1 MKIGVFYRVVL
12 LVHLPK
18 ENPFRIVGGCKICD
32 NTGALAITT
41 RIADTKG
48 RCETMCPNRDL
59 IGTNQ
64 CTFRECPAGFFADTS
79 DKCYPCDSAL
89 DVESDT
95 DRCTCLNRTLKD
107 GKCIL
112 LY

>member
-41 RIADTKG
+41 RIAEKDVVK
-48 RCETMCPNRDL
+48 
-59 IGTNQ
+59 Q
-64 CTFRECPAGFFADTS
+64 CVQTE
-79 DKCYPCDSAL
+79 
-89 DVESDT
+89 
-95 DRCTCLNRTLKD
+95 
-107 GKCIL
+107 I
-112 LY
+112 